1 MAIKTISELKSFFET
16 GDKPTQQQF
25 WDWLDSYMHKTDALA
40 MSQIT
45 GLVALL
51 DYMMALINNSQ
62 SAVLITYNATTG
74 SHVLGASELLE
85 KMIIFAP
92 SEIDMNISKVEAG
105 VDVFITS
112 IKVEPGWSDTISL
125 DLFAK
130 GAPLTISLEDM
141 VAGTKIIY
149 VTKKLPIL

>member
-1 MAIKTISELKSFFET
+1 MAIKTVSELKSFFET

-51 DYMMALINNSQ
+51 DYMMELINNSQ
-62 SAVLITYNATTG
+62 GAALITYNATTG

-85 KMIIFAP
+85 KMIVYAP
-92 SEIDMNISKVEAG
+92 SAINIVISKVEAG
-105 VDVFITS
+105 VDVLVTDME
-112 IKVEPGWSDTISL
+112 VEPGWSDTLAL
-125 DLFAK
+125 DIFAK
-130 GAPLTISLEDM
+130 GVPLTMSLTGM
-141 VAGTKIIY
+141 VPGTKIIY
-149 VTKKLPIL
+149 ITKKLPII